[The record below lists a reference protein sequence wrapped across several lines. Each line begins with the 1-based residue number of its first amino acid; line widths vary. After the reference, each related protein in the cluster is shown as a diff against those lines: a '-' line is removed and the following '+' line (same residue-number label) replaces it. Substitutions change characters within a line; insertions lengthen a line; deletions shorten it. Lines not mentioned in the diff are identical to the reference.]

1 MDLLN
6 GSGQRGFTA
15 TGAGEWMLVNQQPG
29 YSMEARSLVLE
40 TTGGTVGQTVT
51 VEFHS
56 WPDNNTP
63 PVAGDTNTLLGTCT
77 ITIGSTYANGITGKD
92 KVPDVSAIPYQFVA
106 AYCTQ
111 IGTGG
116 ITAYPMMGGV

>member
-6 GSGQRGFTA
+6 GSGQRGFAA
-15 TGAGEWMLVNQQPG
+15 TGPGAWMPIIQQPG
-29 YSMEARSLVLE
+29 GQGARAFCVE

-51 VEFHS
+51 MELHA
-56 WPDNNTP
+56 WQNGNTP
-63 PVAGDTNTLLGTCT
+63 PVAGDPNTLVGT
-77 ITIGSTYANGITGKD
+77 ITVTIGTTYTNGITGKGII
-92 KVPDVSAIPYQFVA
+92 PDMSALPYSNVA

-116 ITAYPMMGGV
+116 IAAYPMMGGV